1 MLQAHSFLW
10 NYLWVAPNAFLL
22 ALGLI
27 LWRRGLSRQFPAFL
41 AFAIL
46 SSLGGLAG
54 FLADILPSVSPENY
68 WRVAWFCLL
77 IESFLKFLVIAE
89 IFSRVLNPYP
99 SVSRLGRILVSG
111 FGAVLVLLGVLTAAL
126 SRGDTSFR
134 LISGYH
140 LFEQTVFLIESG
152 VILFV
157 FLFAAYFSLS
167 WDHFS
172 FGLLLGF
179 GISACAYLA
188 TWAVI
193 TNAAPT
199 AHQRVLFDLL
209 NMATYH
215 ACVLLW
221 FYYLLVP
228 GKVVV
233 KCAVPLP
240 ENTLDVWNRELERL
254 VHP

>member
-10 NYLWVAPNAFLL
+10 NYLWVAPNVFLL
-22 ALGLI
+22 ALGLV

-46 SSLGGLAG
+46 SSVGGLAV
-54 FLADILPSVSPENY
+54 FVADILPSVSPEKF

-77 IESFLKFLVIAE
+77 LETFLKFLVIGE
-89 IFSRVLNPYP
+89 LFSRALNPYP
-99 SVSRLGRILVSG
+99 SVGRLGRSLVSG
-111 FGAVLVLLGVLTAAL
+111 IGGILVLLGVLTAAL
-126 SRGDTSFR
+126 SRGDSSFR
-134 LISGYH
+134 LVSNFH
-140 LFEQTVFLIESG
+140 LLEQTVFLIELG
-152 VILFV
+152 LIVFL
-157 FLFAAYFSLS
+157 FLFAAYFHLS

-193 TNAAPT
+193 TNVVPSP
-199 AHQRVLFDLL
+199 HGRVLLDLL

-228 GKVVV
+228 GKVVA
-233 KCAVPLP
+233 KSTVPLP

>member
-10 NYLWVAPNAFLL
+10 NYLWVAPNVFLL
-22 ALGLI
+22 VLGVI
-27 LWRRGLSRQFPAFL
+27 LWKRGLSRQFPAFL

-46 SSLGGLAG
+46 SAAGGLAV
-54 FLADILPSVSPENY
+54 FLADILPSVSPEQF
-68 WRVAWFCLL
+68 WHVDWLCLL
-77 IESFLKFLVIAE
+77 IESFLKFLVIGE

-99 SVSRLGRILVSG
+99 SVSRLGRVLVSA
-111 FGAVLVLLGVLTAAL
+111 FGAVLVLLGVLTAAV
-126 SRGDTSFR
+126 SRGDATFR
-134 LISGYH
+134 LISGFH
-140 LFEQTVFLIESG
+140 LLEQTVFMIELGLI
-152 VILFV
+152 VFL
-157 FLFAAYFSLS
+157 FLFAAYFRLS
-167 WDHFS
+167 WDRFS

-188 TWAVI
+188 TWAVM

-199 AHQRVLFDLL
+199 AHQRVLLDLL

-228 GKVVV
+228 GKVAV
-233 KCAVPLP
+233 KSAVPLP